1 MRAVLRV
8 PLFAKI
14 LLANAAFVVLAS
26 LSGSRFTIAI
36 IVLSVL
42 ANAVILRV
50 ALRPLTVLQDTVE
63 RVGKGDLAARAPT
76 SLVADARL
84 QRLSAAVNET
94 LDSLAVSRSRLR
106 DMARGALDV
115 QETERRRIAQELHDD
130 TAQVLAALR
139 LQLEAARRQENPARR
154 DEMLEDVRSG
164 LGDAAERVRRFARG
178 LRPPAL
184 DELGLAPALAAH
196 ADSLATPGLRVQ
208 VDAEAGRYAPELEL
222 AIYRIVQEAM
232 NNAARHAGAT
242 SIMVKLQR
250 DPRAVRATVTDNGRG
265 FDVAHTLSAG
275 GRLGLFGMQERAGF
289 LGGRAGITSKP
300 GEGTT
305 ITVTIPVEP
314 SGA

>member
-1 MRAVLRV
+1 MLRV

-26 LSGSRFTIAI
+26 LAGSRFTVPI

-50 ALRPLTVLQDTVE
+50 ALRPLTDLQDTVE

-76 SLVADARL
+76 SAVADARL

-94 LDSLAVSRSRLR
+94 LDSLAASRGRLR

-154 DEMLEDVRSG
+154 DEILEDLRAG

-196 ADSLATPGLRVQ
+196 ADNLATPGLRVH
-208 VDAEAGRYAPELEL
+208 VDAEAGRYGPELEL
-222 AIYRIVQEAM
+222 AVYRIVQEAM

-242 SIMVKLQR
+242 SIVVKLQR
-250 DPRAVRATVTDNGRG
+250 SGSAVSATVTDDGRG
-265 FDVAHTLSAG
+265 FDVAGALAAG
-275 GRLGLFGMQERAGF
+275 TRLGLFGMQERAGF
-289 LGGRAGITSKP
+289 LGGRVSITSRP
-300 GEGTT
+300 GEGTS
-305 ITVTIPVEP
+305 ISVTMPLEP
-314 SGA
+314 ANA